1 MGLVRRNQE
10 YQSKLRRQKSECEQV
25 NKETLGYK
33 QDLHERQQQ
42 HARVLKETQQKRNP
56 YSTKLTRA

>member
-42 HARVLKETQQKRNP
+42 HARVL
-56 YSTKLTRA
+56 